1 MVIRYG
7 FNGGQEIV
15 AARMT
20 LVHIIIFILVSSFI
34 ASDKGDAAPHRAC
47 LLHPSFVVGKV
58 KDVEWNLAGEEDH
71 R

>member
-1 MVIRYG
+1 MD
-7 FNGGQEIV
+7 IV

-20 LVHIIIFILVSSFI
+20 LHVYVSIIVIFILVSSFI
-34 ASDKGDAAPHRAC
+34 ASDIGDAAPHRAC
-47 LLHPSFVVGKV
+47 SLLHPLFVVGKV